1 MIKQGG
7 YNKNKPIDYAQVHL
21 NNQKAKEYVDKYCK
35 KHDGKS
41 VEDALRDKIVQLYI
55 DEVIQNGR
63 Y

>member
-1 MIKQGG
+1 M
-7 YNKNKPIDYAQVHL
+7 NKHTDYMQVYH
-21 NNQKAKEYVDKYCK
+21 NERKAKEYVDKYCK